1 MYLKALEM
9 QGFKSFPDKTVLK
22 FDKGMTAVVGP
33 NGSGKS
39 NISDAVMWVLGEQS
53 AKTLRSSKMEDV
65 IFSGTEKR
73 RAMGYAEVTLRL
85 DNADRGLNND
95 ADEVAVTRRYYRSGE
110 SEYQINGK
118 AARLKDIHE
127 LFMDTGLGRDGY
139 SMVGQGRIE
148 TIVSARSQDRRE
160 IFEEAAG
167 ISHYRYRRTDALRRL
182 DQAEENLVRLR
193 DIAGELES
201 RIEPLRRQSEKAQKY
216 LALAEE
222 HKTLEIGL
230 WLNTLDRSGELLRR
244 QAEKIDVTQSQ
255 YAAAEKDLES
265 IIEKTET
272 DSAEVRSL
280 TAQIEDRRSESAAL
294 EQKARDAEAESELI
308 RNEIEHNLAVIE
320 RIKGDIEQESGTDR
334 NIAERIAEAES
345 EAAALAEE
353 IRDLA
358 RRMNEIDAGT
368 AAAEEEEKTLLR
380 ALAEKNAKLAVINE
394 DIAKHRVS
402 ESSAQTAEREIR
414 TRAGTIEKE
423 LDERRAE
430 AAKARADAGKRQEA
444 IDAQREKL
452 RQAENS
458 LNGYA
463 MKSELRVKK
472 AEEAR
477 RIVEDIGA
485 QLTGVVSKKNILIET
500 ERNMEGYQGSVR
512 AVMRAASAGALR
524 GIKGPVSTLISV
536 DAEYAAA
543 IETALGAAVQH
554 IVTETDDDAKRAV
567 YHLKNNNAGRATFL
581 PISSIKPRSL
591 NEEGLEDCGGYIAV
605 ASELVRYDAI
615 YDDVIRGLLG
625 GTVITETLDDAVAI
639 GRKYRQRFKIVS
651 LDGQVVNAGGSITGG
666 SGIRSSGF
674 ITRRGEIAALE
685 EKETALREKLDKAK
699 AAASAAT
706 AEADKAA
713 AEQEG
718 VRTEI
723 FGLRESIAAE
733 DGLLRVA
740 LASAESAES
749 IVNAMQTELELSAV
763 RLEQISGNTDAFEQ
777 LIRKLT
783 DEAAVLTAEAEE
795 LRGSAEAA
803 AEKRRDLAAGA
814 AALAVESAEKTAR
827 LNANTISADELRRR
841 KSGHSDRIDALKREA
856 GELREQISSYE
867 DERSRKTQQAA
878 QLREQRQG
886 VEDAVAEM
894 IRKRDE
900 FETSVSHLRVTERE
914 KSDEKERL
922 SAELVRL
929 EEKRDALER
938 ERDNT
943 EKKLFE
949 EYNLTRREAAALE
962 IHIENITEATKELSS
977 IRAKIKALGS
987 VNVGAVDEY
996 KEVSERYIFLSG
1008 QLEDSEKSKAELLRL
1023 IDELTGEMSKRFALK
1038 FKEINDRFGETFTEL
1053 FGGGKAELLLED
1065 ENNALECGIEIKAQP
1080 PGKNVKAI
1088 SLLSGGEKGLCAIA
1102 LIFAI
1107 LKVNPSPFCIFDEV
1121 EAALDEVNV
1130 VRFAEYVNSMTDRT
1144 QFILITH
1151 RRGSME
1157 ASDVMYGVTMQER
1170 GVSKLLEMRTSETA
1184 KLIGVE

>member
-1 MYLKALEM
+1 M

-53 AKTLRSSKMEDV
+53 AKSLRSSKMEDV

-85 DNADRGLNND
+85 DNTDRGLNHD

-110 SEYQINGK
+110 SEYKINGK
-118 AARLKDIHE
+118 TARLRDIHE

-201 RIEPLRRQSEKAQKY
+201 RVEPLRKQSEKAQKY

-222 HKTLEIGL
+222 RKTLEIGL
-230 WLNTLDRSGELLRR
+230 WLNTLERSGELLRR
-244 QAEKIDVTQSQ
+244 QTEKIDVTQSQ
-255 YAAAEKDLES
+255 YAAAEKELAR
-265 IIEKTET
+265 IIEESEAA
-272 DSAEVRSL
+272 SAEVRAL
-280 TAQIEDRRSESAAL
+280 TAQVEDKRGESAAL
-294 EQKARDAEAESELI
+294 EQSARDAEAAAELI
-308 RNEIEHNLAVIE
+308 RNQIRNNLAVIE
-320 RIKGDIEQESGTDR
+320 RIRGEIEQESGTDR
-334 NIAERIAEAES
+334 SIGERIEKAEQ
-345 EAAALAEE
+345 EAAALGEELKTLAAKMNDTDAQIEEADAEE
-353 IRDLA
+353 K
-358 RRMNEIDAGT
+358 N
-368 AAAEEEEKTLLR
+368 LLR
-380 ALAEKNAKLAVINE
+380 LLAEKNARLAVINE

-402 ESSAQTAEREIR
+402 ESSAQTAQKEIR
-414 TRAGTIEKE
+414 TRAGTLEKE
-423 LDERRAE
+423 LADRRAE
-430 AAKARADAGKRQEA
+430 AEKARAEA
-444 IDAQREKL
+444 EKHRAAIETQKQKL
-452 RQAENS
+452 QQMENS
-458 LNGYA
+458 LSGYA
-463 MKSELRVKK
+463 MKNELRQKK
-472 AEEAR
+472 LEDAR
-477 RIVEDIGA
+477 RTAESISAE
-485 QLTGVVSKKNILIET
+485 LTGVVSKKNMLAET
-500 ERNMEGYQGSVR
+500 ERNMDGYQGSVR

-524 GIKGPVSTLISV
+524 GVRGPVSTLISV
-536 DAEYAAA
+536 EREYAAA
-543 IETALGAAVQH
+543 IETALGAAAQN

-581 PISSIKPRSL
+581 PMSSIRPREL
-591 NEEGLEDCGGYIAV
+591 NETGFDKCRGFIAV
-605 ASELVRYDAI
+605 ASDLVEYEKE
-615 YDDVIRGLLG
+615 YDDVIRSLLG
-625 GTVITETLDDAVAI
+625 RTVITETLDDAVLI
-639 GRKYRQRFKIVS
+639 GRKYSQRFKIVS
-651 LDGQVVNAGGSITGG
+651 LDGQVVNAGGAITGG
-666 SGIRSSGF
+666 SGVRSSGF

-685 EKETALREKLDKAK
+685 EKEAALREKLDKAK
-699 AAASAAT
+699 AAVSTAAADAEKAS
-706 AEADKAA
+706 

-718 VRTEI
+718 IRAEI
-723 FGLRESIAAE
+723 FKTREGITAK

-740 LASAESAES
+740 LTSAESAES
-749 IVNAMQTELELSAV
+749 IVDAMQTELDMSAV
-763 RLEQISGNTDAFEQ
+763 RLRQISGNTDAYEQ
-777 LIRKLT
+777 LIGKLT
-783 DEAAVLTAEAEE
+783 E
-795 LRGSAEAA
+795 EAA
-803 AEKRRDLAAGA
+803 ALTGEASALRENAEKA
-814 AALAVESAEKTAR
+814 AAQRRALTGEAGTLAVESAEKTAL
-827 LNANTISADELRRR
+827 LNANTVSARELKRR
-841 KSGHSDRIDALKREA
+841 KSGHSDRIEALEKESADLQAQITALERET
-856 GELREQISSYE
+856 GE
-867 DERSRKTQQAA
+867 KTAA
-878 QLREQRQG
+878 AEALREQRQS
-886 VEDAVAEM
+886 VEDAVAGM
-894 IRKRDE
+894 IRRREE
-900 FETSVSHLRVTERE
+900 FETSVSQLRVRERE

-922 SAELVRL
+922 SAESVRL
-929 EEKRDALER
+929 EEKRDALEK
-938 ERDNT
+938 ERDST

-962 IHIENITEATKELSS
+962 IRIENITEASRELSS

-996 KEVSERYIFLSG
+996 KEVSERYAFLSG

-1023 IDELTGEMSKRFALK
+1023 IDELTSEMAKRFALK
-1038 FKEINDRFGETFTEL
+1038 FKEINDRFGETFEHL
-1053 FGGGKAELLLED
+1053 FGGGKAELVLED

-1184 KLIGVE
+1184 KMIGIES

>member
-1 MYLKALEM
+1 MKNELRAKKLE
-9 QGFKSFPDKTVLK
+9 
-22 FDKGMTAVVGP
+22 
-33 NGSGKS
+33 
-39 NISDAVMWVLGEQS
+39 
-53 AKTLRSSKMEDV
+53 
-65 IFSGTEKR
+65 
-73 RAMGYAEVTLRL
+73 
-85 DNADRGLNND
+85 
-95 ADEVAVTRRYYRSGE
+95 E
-110 SEYQINGK
+110 SRKIV
-118 AARLKDIHE
+118 
-127 LFMDTGLGRDGY
+127 DG
-139 SMVGQGRIE
+139 
-148 TIVSARSQDRRE
+148 VSAE
-160 IFEEAAG
+160 
-167 ISHYRYRRTDALRRL
+167 
-182 DQAEENLVRLR
+182 
-193 DIAGELES
+193 
-201 RIEPLRRQSEKAQKY
+201 
-216 LALAEE
+216 
-222 HKTLEIGL
+222 
-230 WLNTLDRSGELLRR
+230 
-244 QAEKIDVTQSQ
+244 
-255 YAAAEKDLES
+255 
-265 IIEKTET
+265 
-272 DSAEVRSL
+272 
-280 TAQIEDRRSESAAL
+280 
-294 EQKARDAEAESELI
+294 
-308 RNEIEHNLAVIE
+308 
-320 RIKGDIEQESGTDR
+320 
-334 NIAERIAEAES
+334 
-345 EAAALAEE
+345 
-353 IRDLA
+353 
-358 RRMNEIDAGT
+358 
-368 AAAEEEEKTLLR
+368 
-380 ALAEKNAKLAVINE
+380 
-394 DIAKHRVS
+394 
-402 ESSAQTAEREIR
+402 
-414 TRAGTIEKE
+414 
-423 LDERRAE
+423 
-430 AAKARADAGKRQEA
+430 
-444 IDAQREKL
+444 
-452 RQAENS
+452 
-458 LNGYA
+458 
-463 MKSELRVKK
+463 
-472 AEEAR
+472 
-477 RIVEDIGA
+477 
-485 QLTGVVSKKNILIET
+485 LTGVVSKKNILIET

-512 AVMRAASAGALR
+512 AVMRASSAGALR

-567 YHLKNNNAGRATFL
+567 YHLKNNNEGRATFL
-581 PISSIKPRSL
+581 PMSSIKPREL
-591 NEEGLEDCGGYIAV
+591 NESGLEDCRGYIAV
-605 ASELVRYDAI
+605 ASELVGYDEI
-615 YDDVIRGLLG
+615 YDDVIRSLLG
-625 GTVITETLDDAVAI
+625 GTVITETLDDAVLM

-685 EKETALREKLDKAK
+685 EKETALREKLAKAK
-699 AAASAAT
+699 AAAAA
-706 AEADKAA
+706 AAADADKAA

-718 VRTEI
+718 VRAEI
-723 FGLRESIAAE
+723 FQMRENIAAE

-740 LASAESAES
+740 QTTAESAES

-783 DEAAVLTAEAEE
+783 DEAAVLTGEASALREQAEQ
-795 LRGSAEAA
+795 
-803 AEKRRDLAAGA
+803 AAGQRRELASAA

-827 LNANTISADELRRR
+827 LNANTVSAQELKRR
-841 KSGHSDRIDALKREA
+841 KSGHSDRIEALEKEA
-856 GELREQISSYE
+856 AELREQIDSFENEKSE
-867 DERSRKTQQAA
+867 KTGAA
-878 QLREQRQG
+878 AALREQRQS
-886 VEDAVAEM
+886 VEDAVSEM
-894 IRKRDE
+894 IRKRDW
-900 FETSVSHLRVTERE
+900 FETSVSQLRVKERE

-938 ERDNT
+938 ERENT

-977 IRAKIKALGS
+977 VRAKIKALGT

-1065 ENNALECGIEIKAQP
+1065 ESNALECGIEIKAQP

-1170 GVSKLLEMRTSETA
+1170 GVSKLLEMRTSDMA
-1184 KLIGVE
+1184 KQIGIE